1 MKYLIYIIMC
11 VATLTAC
18 SNVDEDDRYVY
29 VKPAEVAKRVLIE
42 DFTGQRCVNCP
53 LATETIDS
61 LRAIYGEENVIA
73 VGIHS
78 GPFAKNPAGTATY
91 PLYTETG
98 DYYYNAFG
106 VSSQPSGMIDRHG
119 VVSNYNL
126 WPTLV
131 YEYIQQDA
139 PIMLSA
145 ETTYDEQAR
154 EVEITVVA
162 EGVEPTT
169 GYLQVWVTED
179 SITATQYMPDG
190 SINRSYV
197 HNHVFRATVN
207 DRDGDAFEIGT
218 DEIVTAT
225 YNYTLEDDE
234 WVAQNM
240 HVVAFVY
247 NDDGVAQAVTTQITE

>member
-1 MKYLIYIIMC
+1 M
-11 VATLTAC
+11 TAC

-29 VKPAEVAKRVLIE
+29 VKPAEVAKCVLIE

-53 LATETIDS
+53 YATETIDS
-61 LRAIYGEENVIA
+61 IIAQYGHDNIVA

-78 GPFAKNPAGTATY
+78 GPFAKNPAGTSTY

-98 DYYYNAFG
+98 DYYYDLFG

-119 VVSNYNL
+119 VVNNYNL

-131 YEYIQQDA
+131 YTYIQE
-139 PIMLSA
+139 SA
-145 ETTYDEQAR
+145 TIILEATAEYDEDSRTA
-154 EVEITVVA
+154 VITIEA

-179 SITATQYMPDG
+179 SIIGTQYMPDG
-190 SINRSYV
+190 SINKEYV

-207 DRDGDAFEIGT
+207 DRDGDAFSITT

-225 YNYTLEDDE
+225 YTYALEDED
-234 WVAQNM
+234 WVAENM

-247 NDDGVAQAVTTQITE
+247 NDDGVAQATSTTLTDE